1 MRLPRIFI
9 RPALSELARFSF
21 LRRLVRQIGSDA
33 LDPSIYG
40 FTIFV
45 ETMIG

>member
-1 MRLPRIFI
+1 
-9 RPALSELARFSF
+9 LSALARFSF
-21 LRRLVRQIGSDA
+21 LRRLVRQNGSDA
-33 LDPSIYG
+33 FDPSIYG